1 MRLRIKLND
10 DLSQELTIPVQK
22 FQDSDYRTKGVSLE
36 DSFLSIDVVD
46 FPVFWEEFV
55 VPRGHSHR
63 VSPLLLDELRHELT
77 MKLADKA
84 EKVDGLLPPSLKRS
98 LIVLG
103 AKVI

>member
-1 MRLRIKLND
+1 MRLRVKLND

-22 FQDSDYRTKGVSLE
+22 FQDSDYRTQAVSLE
-36 DSFLSIDVVD
+36 NSFLSIDVLD

-55 VPRGHSHR
+55 ADLPESTK
-63 VSPLLLDELRHELT
+63 DELRHELT

-84 EKVDGLLPPSLKRS
+84 EKVDGLLPPSLKGS
-98 LIVLG
+98 LVVLG

>member
-1 MRLRIKLND
+1 MRLRLKLRD

-22 FQDSDYRTKGVSLE
+22 FQDSDYRTQAVSLE

-55 VPRGHSHR
+55 APRGHSHR
-63 VSPLLLDELRHELT
+63 VSPLLDELRHELT
-77 MKLADKA
+77 LKLADKA

-98 LIVLG
+98 LVVLG
-103 AKVI
+103 VKVI